1 MGCACNRSPRTWPN
15 SNTDNHSET
24 PIPQQPH
31 KPAPKGRFN
40 KALLLAPGA
49 ILLCLFMIHG
59 IQPAG
64 KWDDFLEAIS
74 IENKPRFT
82 ALMILGCIACCLCAI
97 ARILRRNSGA

>member
-1 MGCACNRSPRTWPN
+1 MAQQQYKNPYPHRNPYQQPR
-15 SNTDNHSET
+15 

-40 KALLLAPGA
+40 KVLLLAPGA

-97 ARILRRNSGA
+97 ARILRRNSGD